1 MQVSEAWTGAV
12 LLQPQEEIIRGF
24 GRAVCDFLLKSLSGF
39 FGSG

>member
-12 LLQPQEEIIRGF
+12 LLQPQEEILC
-24 GRAVCDFLLKSLSGF
+24 RAVCDFLLKSLSGF